1 VLNVVGPDTESARL
15 VTPDEDVTL
24 FLHCHVPIHDKVGMV
39 GKLIVGKGGE
49 PKLLAQAPTIESK
62 TYRGIG
68 VVIATV
74 PRMNRLIVN
83 HEEIKGFMAGMEMS
97 YPVAPPDLLNGLN
110 PGDKIGFTIDAGK
123 STIVA
128 IEVIETAK

>member
-1 VLNVVGPDTESARL
+1 M
-15 VTPDEDVTL
+15 TPDEDVTL
-24 FLHCHVPIHDKVGMV
+24 FLHCHVPAHDKVGMI

-49 PKLLAQAPTIESK
+49 PKVVQAQAPAAGARLYK
-62 TYRGIG
+62 GIG

-74 PRMNRLIVN
+74 PRVGRLIVD
-83 HEEIKGFMAGMEMS
+83 HEEITGFMAAMEMS
-97 YPVAPPDLLNGLN
+97 YQVTPPSLLNGIN

-128 IEVIETAK
+128 IDVIERAK

>member
-1 VLNVVGPDTESARL
+1 M
-15 VTPDEDVTL
+15 
-24 FLHCHVPIHDKVGMV
+24 I

-49 PKLLAQAPTIESK
+49 PKVQAQAPAAESK
-62 TYRGIG
+62 TYKGIG
-68 VVIATV
+68 MVIATI

-83 HEEIKGFMAGMEMS
+83 HEEIKGFMAAMEMS
-97 YPVAPPDLLNGLN
+97 YPVAPPTLLNRLN

-128 IEVIETAK
+128 IDVIEAAK

>member
-1 VLNVVGPDTESARL
+1 MS
-15 VTPDEDVTL
+15 
-24 FLHCHVPIHDKVGMV
+24 
-39 GKLIVGKGGE
+39 
-49 PKLLAQAPTIESK
+49 AQAPAAESK
-62 TYRGIG
+62 TYKGIG

-83 HEEIKGFMAGMEMS
+83 HEEIKGFMAAMEMS
-97 YPVAPPDLLNGLN
+97 YPVTPPELLNKLN

-128 IEVIETAK
+128 IEVIEAAK

>member
-1 VLNVVGPDTESARL
+1 
-15 VTPDEDVTL
+15 
-24 FLHCHVPIHDKVGMV
+24 MV

-49 PKLLAQAPTIESK
+49 PKVLAQTPVAESK
-62 TYRGIG
+62 TYKGIG

-83 HEEIKGFMAGMEMS
+83 HEEIKGFMAAMEMS
-97 YPVAPPDLLNGLN
+97 YPVTPPDLLNGLN
-110 PGDKIGFTIDAGK
+110 PGDKIGFTIGSAK

-128 IEVIETAK
+128 IEVIEAAK